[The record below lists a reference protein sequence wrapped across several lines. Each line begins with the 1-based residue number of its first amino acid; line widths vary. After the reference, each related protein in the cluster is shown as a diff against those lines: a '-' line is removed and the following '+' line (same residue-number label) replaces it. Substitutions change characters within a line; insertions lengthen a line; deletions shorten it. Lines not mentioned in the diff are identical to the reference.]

1 MAEPVHQS
9 PRSSTPLTQRFPF
22 FYGWVI
28 LAVASL
34 AMFVSAPGQTYTI
47 SIFVDPI
54 SEDLDL
60 TRTLISA
67 LYTGATLMGA
77 LGLVLMGRLMD
88 RYGARVMLTI
98 VSIAFGVAVGSMRFV
113 DNPVHL
119 LIGFM
124 ALRFLGQGSLTLLP
138 TTLVAIWFVRRRA
151 RAMIIPLLGSGISQG
166 AFPPL
171 VHTLISRLD
180 WRRTWTVLGLG
191 VWGLLVLPAFFLVRR
206 SPESVGTVPD
216 GVDRGSASRH
226 GSRSS
231 PVGSSSTT
239 DWSLNQVLRL
249 RSFWLLVFVASSGSL
264 VQTGIVFHQ
273 VSLLGERGIDSGVA
287 ALALSMIAPAFLTG
301 VVSAGFLA
309 DAIPNRFIMVGTNTL
324 VGVALISY
332 LTLSSDG
339 QAIANGLVLGLA
351 SGCQMTVSS
360 VIWANYYGKTHLGS
374 IRGVTSL
381 ASVGASAIS
390 PLPLGLLYDVTGDY
404 ALPLQ
409 LMLGVCILGAIGAI
423 FAKPP
428 QRN

>member
-1 MAEPVHQS
+1 MAEPVHQP
-9 PRSSTPLTQRFPF
+9 PRSSVSLTQRFPF

-54 SEDLDL
+54 SDELNL

-67 LYTGATLMGA
+67 LYTAATLVGA
-77 LGLVLMGRLMD
+77 IGMVVMGRLMD

-119 LIGFM
+119 LLGFM

-166 AFPPL
+166 TFPPL
-171 VHTLISRLD
+171 VHYLISNLD
-180 WRRTWTVLGLG
+180 WRRTWTVLGLA

-216 GVDRGSASRH
+216 GKVRAIASKQDSLTSPGSGASE
-226 GSRSS
+226 S
-231 PVGSSSTT
+231 
-239 DWSLNQVLRL
+239 DWSLKQVLRH
-249 RSFWLLVFVASSGSL
+249 RSFWLLLFVASSGSL

-287 ALALSMIAPAFLTG
+287 AVALSMIAPAFLTG

-309 DAIPNRFIMVGTNTL
+309 DAIPNRFIMVGTNAL
-324 VGVALISY
+324 VGAALVSY

-351 SGCQMTVSS
+351 SGCQMTVSA

-374 IRGVTSL
+374 IRGVASL

-390 PLPLGLLYDVTGDY
+390 PLPLGILFDVTGNY
-404 ALPLQ
+404 VLPLR
-409 LMLGVCILGAIGAI
+409 LMLVVCIAGAITAI

-428 QRN
+428 RRD